1 MNDDTNDP
9 LSPDPDS
16 DSDITRLLGDIGGT
30 AEEISALLV
39 DSFPPVQPDDSVW
52 GGIDEHVRSSASRED
67 VAVRTPVDTSDAAR
81 GRPSYAKRFSAVLAA
96 AAVLIAIVGTLVAVD
111 RSSDDGVVLA
121 AAGVVRQ
128 LADPASGDAF
138 LTVVTSE
145 DGLSVAAATQL
156 PTLDATQTYQLWSV
170 VDDQVV
176 SVGLLGP
183 DPADASFRIEGNPTV
198 LALTVEVAGG
208 VAVSE
213 ATPVAV
219 WQSS

>member
-1 MNDDTNDP
+1 MNDDTNDSR
-9 LSPDPDS
+9 SPDPDP
-16 DSDITRLLGDIGGT
+16 DGEITRLLGDLGGT
-30 AEEISALLV
+30 AEEMSALLV
-39 DSFPPVQPDDSVW
+39 DSFPPVQPDASVW
-52 GGIDEHVRSSASRED
+52 RGIEELVHSGASTED
-67 VAVRTPVDTSDAAR
+67 VAVPTPGDTTDAHR
-81 GRPSYAKRFSAVLAA
+81 GGRSYAKRFSAVLAA
-96 AAVLIAIVGTLVAVD
+96 AAVLIAVVGTLVAIE
-111 RSSDDGVVLA
+111 RSGDEGVVLA

-128 LADPASGDAF
+128 LVDPASGDAF
-138 LTVVTSE
+138 ITVVTSD
-145 DGLSVAAATQL
+145 DGLSVATATRL
-156 PTLDATQTYQLWSV
+156 PTLDATQTYQMWSV